1 MSGARAA
8 HSTNRV
14 QPPEPVSSASN
25 WILYT
30 SLALAAIC
38 LFGLFSS
45 EIADTDFW
53 WHLRT
58 GQFMVERHSLP
69 VPDPFS
75 YTTALR
81 KPAYPAEEQIRHFN
95 LTHEWLSQVLMY
107 FLYLT
112 GGFPAIDLFRSGML
126 AAVCGLS
133 GFLAWRLSGNAYVG
147 IAAAFAT
154 AWLAV
159 EFRADRPTLVTFLF
173 VPLFVTILEVRRAL
187 WVLVPLSLLWANCH
201 GGFFMGWVV
210 LLAYCAGA
218 VFEKDRLQLWLFA
231 LCSIATS
238 GLNPNGFGVVS
249 TLLGY
254 RRSQMQS
261 NLIEWHPPYLWGP
274 PYAFDILLYASA
286 VVLILNWR
294 KVRLAHWF
302 LYAAFAGASLLA
314 FRNILLIAF
323 LAPVLIAAY
332 FRPRLPTFDFAW
344 AVPLV
349 LLIAIAVGMGRGAFF
364 QLHVAGWKIPAGA
377 AGYLASNH
385 VTAPM
390 FNTYEEGGYL
400 IWKLW
405 PQERVFTDGRALSEA
420 VNSDYREILYN
431 KDSAVDQMTG
441 PRAELLDQ
449 YGVQVVAMNT
459 LEYVSG
465 AVYPLALALG
475 RPENADWQL
484 VFDDAQALV
493 FLRRPP
499 AGTLVYPDKLQRVLQ
514 HLDTEC
520 AAYIEHSPGT
530 PMCART
536 LADYWLRNGLR
547 DRGREMLRLY
557 LAHAPERDQEAER
570 VWRQIDG
577 GLLPQR

>member
-1 MSGARAA
+1 MSGAPRAA
-8 HSTNRV
+8 RSTNRL
-14 QPPEPVSSASN
+14 
-25 WILYT
+25 LYIT
-30 SLALAAIC
+30 LALAAIC
-38 LFGLFSS
+38 LLGLFSS

-58 GQFMVERHSLP
+58 GQFIVERHSLP

-75 YTTALR
+75 YTTALQ
-81 KPAYPAEEQIRHFN
+81 KPAPLPPGHGSERTGYSGEEQIRHFN

-107 FLYLT
+107 FLYLI
-112 GGFPAIDLFRSGML
+112 GGFPAIDLFRAAML
-126 AAVCGLS
+126 TAVCGLS
-133 GFLAWRLSGNAYVG
+133 GFLAWRFSGNAYVG

-154 AWLAV
+154 ASIAV

-218 VFEKDRLQLWLFA
+218 VFEQDRLRVWIVA
-231 LCSIATS
+231 ACSIVIS
-238 GLNPNGFGVVS
+238 GLNPNGIGVIS
-249 TLLGY
+249 TLFEY
-254 RRSQMQS
+254 RRSQMQG
-261 NLIEWHPPYLWGP
+261 NLIEWHAPYLWGP
-274 PYAFDILLYASA
+274 PYAFNILLYASA
-286 VVLILNWR
+286 AVLISNWR
-294 KVRLAHWF
+294 KVRLAHWL
-302 LYAAFAGASLLA
+302 LYAAFTGASLLA
-314 FRNILLIAF
+314 FRNILLIGF

-332 FRPRLPTFDFAW
+332 FRPRLPKLNIAW
-344 AVPLV
+344 AVPVV
-349 LLIAIAVGMGRGAFF
+349 LLIGIAVGVERGSVF
-364 QLHVAGWKIPAGA
+364 QLHVAGWKIPVGA
-377 AGYLASNH
+377 ADYLAANH
-385 VTAPM
+385 ITAPM

-405 PQERVFTDGRALSEA
+405 PQERVFTDGRALSES
-420 VNSDYREILYN
+420 VNRDYRQILYN
-431 KDSAVDQMTG
+431 MDSAVDQMTG
-441 PRAELLDQ
+441 PRAELLDR

-465 AVYPLALALG
+465 AVYPLALSLG

-499 AGTLVYPDKLQRVLQ
+499 AGTPVYPDKLQRVLQ
-514 HLDTEC
+514 HMDTEC

-536 LADYWLRNGLR
+536 LADYWLRNGLK

-557 LAHAPERDQEAER
+557 LAHAPERDEEAER
-570 VWRQIDG
+570 VWRQIG
-577 GLLPQR
+577 GGPLP

>member
-1 MSGARAA
+1 MSGAPRAA
-8 HSTNRV
+8 HSTNRL
-14 QPPEPVSSASN
+14 
-25 WILYT
+25 LYIT
-30 SLALAAIC
+30 LVLAAIC
-38 LFGLFSS
+38 LLGLFSS

-58 GQFMVERHSLP
+58 GQFIVERHSLP

-75 YTTALR
+75 YTTGLQ
-81 KPAYPAEEQIRHFN
+81 KPAYAGEGQIRRFN

-107 FLYLT
+107 FVYLI
-112 GGFPAIDLFRSGML
+112 GGFPAIDLFRAAML

-133 GFLAWRLSGNAYVG
+133 GFLAWRLSGNMYVG
-147 IAAAFAT
+147 IAAALAT
-154 AWLAV
+154 ASLAV

-173 VPLFVTILEVRRAL
+173 VPLFVTILEVRRPL

-210 LLAYCAGA
+210 LLAYCGGA
-218 VFEKDRLQLWLFA
+218 VFERDRVRLWIVA
-231 LCSIATS
+231 VCSIAIS
-238 GLNPNGFGVVS
+238 GLNPNGYGVVS
-249 TLLGY
+249 TLFGY
-254 RRSQMQS
+254 RRSQMQK
-261 NLIEWHPPYLWGP
+261 NLIEWHAPYLWGP

-286 VVLILNWR
+286 LVLVLNWR
-294 KVRLAHWF
+294 KVRMAHWF

-314 FRNILLIAF
+314 FRNILLIGF

-332 FRPRLPTFDFAW
+332 FRPQLPKVNLAW
-344 AVPLV
+344 AVPVALF
-349 LLIAIAVGMGRGAFF
+349 IGIAVGIERGSFF
-364 QLHVAGWKIPAGA
+364 QFRVAEWKIPAGA
-377 AGYLASNH
+377 ADYLAANH
-385 VTAPM
+385 VTAPL

-405 PQERVFTDGRALSEA
+405 PQERVFTDGRALSES
-420 VNSDYREILYN
+420 VNHDYRQILYN
-431 KDSAVDQMTG
+431 MDSAVDQMIG
-441 PRAELLDQ
+441 PRAELLDR
-449 YGVQVVAMNT
+449 YGVQVVTMNT

-465 AVYPLALALG
+465 AVYPLALALA

-484 VFDDAQALV
+484 VFDDTQALV

-499 AGTLVYPDKLQRVLQ
+499 AGTPVYPDKLQRVLQ
-514 HLDTEC
+514 HMDTEC

-536 LADYWLRNGLR
+536 LADYWLRNGLK

-557 LAHAPERDQEAER
+557 LAHAPERDPEAER
-570 VWRQIDG
+570 VWKQIEG
-577 GLLPQR
+577 GPLPQR